1 MEKKRSKIQSK
12 QKERVIMIR
21 KEINKIELKKTMG
34 KKKKMSPY
42 PGSQRRKEKGLKLKS
57 KKWKKKNNR
66 YHSYTKIKRMLLTVL
81 CPENWTP

>member
-57 KKWKKKNNR
+57 KK
-66 YHSYTKIKRMLLTVL
+66 
-81 CPENWTP
+81 

>member
-34 KKKKMSPY
+34 KKKKDESL
-42 PGSQRRKEKGLKLKS
+42 SRIT
-57 KKWKKKNNR
+57 KKKR
-66 YHSYTKIKRMLLTVL
+66 ERTQIKK
-81 CPENWTP
+81 

>member
-34 KKKKMSPY
+34 KKKKKMSPY

-57 KKWKKKNNR
+57 KK
-66 YHSYTKIKRMLLTVL
+66 
-81 CPENWTP
+81 